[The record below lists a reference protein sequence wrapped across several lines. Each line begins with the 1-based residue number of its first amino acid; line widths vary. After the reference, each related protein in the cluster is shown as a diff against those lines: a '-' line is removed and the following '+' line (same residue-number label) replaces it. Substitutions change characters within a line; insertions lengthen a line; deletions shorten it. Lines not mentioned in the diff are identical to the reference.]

1 MRDSEAVYV
10 PGNCNGNKLNRR
22 IEILENLLSASGDD
36 TTAKTNSL
44 RQALRRNKSDMA
56 DDTTKSLDVLRQVFQ
71 PDFNE
76 EIKQVIDRHLRTTF
90 TPAFENLRRNGH
102 EVSEEDVNKLCISI
116 LDGAKA
122 LFTTQPKEN
131 EEGNRKCVP
140 AYSALLKHNL
150 SELQMQTEMSHL
162 YDSDNESDGSLIS
175 YNSSLQNVPL
185 SLSERPKKR
194 GRPKKIDLDTGRS
207 GTPVMNGRQP
217 ITHAEAL
224 KWNPSRFSNDSPFVL
239 ISKLNKLLGFT
250 STRGHLL
257 GKYPR
262 LFRYVADE
270 EDKAWLFQ
278 RNVTKRIS
286 GKVFLSSL
294 EDALEIAAKEGAQT
308 QIRSE
313 LQRVSFLVP
322 DMLIQKIK
330 TKMAA
335 PFEQL
340 KNRLDQEPLSLFGSR
355 KQHIQDSILLQIF
368 YCPTM
373 RDHCLKKLLKEVKII
388 VT

>member
-1 MRDSEAVYV
+1 MRNCDSEVVYV

-22 IEILENLLSASGDD
+22 IEILENLLLASGDD

-102 EVSEEDVNKLCISI
+102 DVAEDDINKLCIAI
-116 LDGAKA
+116 LDGAKT
-122 LFTTQPKEN
+122 LFSSQPKEAD
-131 EEGNRKCVP
+131 EGQRKCVP
-140 AYSALLKHNL
+140 AYTALMKHNL
-150 SELQMQTEMSHL
+150 SEHQMQTEMSHL
-162 YDSDNESDGSLIS
+162 YDSDDNESDGSLIS
-175 YNSSLQNVPL
+175 YNSSLQNVSG
-185 SLSERPKKR
+185 SLADRPKKR

-217 ITHAEAL
+217 ITHVEAL
-224 KWNPSRFSNDSPFVL
+224 KWDPNRFSNDSSFVL

-286 GKVFLSSL
+286 GKVFLASL
-294 EDALEIAAKEGAQT
+294 EDALEIAANEGAQT
-308 QIRSE
+308 QVRSE

-330 TKMAA
+330 TKMAK

-340 KNRLDQEPLSLFGSR
+340 KTRVILTSNQQ
-355 KQHIQDSILLQIF
+355 QHHEIA
-368 YCPTM
+368 TM
-373 RDHCLKKLLKEVKII
+373 PHTFIPAFTI
-388 VT
+388 

>member
-1 MRDSEAVYV
+1 MRDCDSEAVYV

-36 TTAKTNSL
+36 TTATTNSL

-56 DDTTKSLDVLRQVFQ
+56 DDTTKSLDVLRQ
-71 PDFNE
+71 
-76 EIKQVIDRHLRTTF
+76 QVIDRHLRTTF

-102 EVSEEDVNKLCISI
+102 EVSEDDVNKLCISI
-116 LDGAKA
+116 LDGAKV
-122 LFTTQPKEN
+122 LFDSQQKESD
-131 EEGNRKCVP
+131 EGNRKCVP
-140 AYSALLKHNL
+140 AYTALLKHNL

-175 YNSSLQNVPL
+175 YNSSLQNAHS
-185 SLSERPKKR
+185 SLSDRPKKR

-224 KWNPSRFSNDSPFVL
+224 KVIVKLTIKLILSFFKWDPKRFSNDSPFVL

-308 QIRSE
+308 QIRNE

-330 TKMAA
+330 TKMTT

-340 KNRLDQEPLSLFGSR
+340 KNRV
-355 KQHIQDSILLQIF
+355 ILTSNQQLEATNVTMP
-368 YCPTM
+368 PTF
-373 RDHCLKKLLKEVKII
+373 IPAFTI
-388 VT
+388 

>member
-340 KNRLDQEPLSLFGSR
+340 KNRVILTSNQ
-355 KQHIQDSILLQIF
+355 QHDTTNITMP
-368 YCPTM
+368 PTF
-373 RDHCLKKLLKEVKII
+373 IPAFTI
-388 VT
+388 